1 MQGITMDIR
10 ALAVASLTC
19 FLLVVGSAG
28 AEDVQIMGLMDTN
41 AARSD
46 PKRPLTY
53 LTGSCQQKHK
63 RMKCHLN
70 EITVT
75 KLDTTLFE
83 TKANEVME
91 QVRQDPHNVDRVIAR
106 QMPYLCP
113 DPTTGPA
120 PLEEPSQS
128 APLSPGEQELRQA
141 TQHFCAEKSEDNLR
155 ALLDLRITMQ
165 ARTCALWVT
174 SYDKDFT
181 LRGTEWVST
190 QGPSGPCGVKET
202 AVSSSPLYDS
212 HGQAIRFNRYQTRH
226 SVTKK
231 QAPRCTA
238 SEDKDYV
245 LVLEKPRYT
254 DCVYI
259 DFSPQPF
266 GWSVWQPTAP

>member
-1 MQGITMDIR
+1 
-10 ALAVASLTC
+10 
-19 FLLVVGSAG
+19 
-28 AEDVQIMGLMDTN
+28 MDTN

-46 PKRPLTY
+46 PKRPHTY
-53 LTGSCQQKHK
+53 LTGSCQQKNK

-70 EITVT
+70 EIAVT

-83 TKANEVME
+83 AKANEVME
-91 QVRQDPHNVDRVIAR
+91 QVKQDPQHVDSVIER
-106 QMPYLCP
+106 HMPYLCP
-113 DPTTGPA
+113 A
-120 PLEEPSQS
+120 PNSGTDRLEEPSQN

-141 TQHFCAEKSEDNLR
+141 TRQFCAEKSADSLR
-155 ALLDLRITMQ
+155 ALLDLRVTMQ

-190 QGPSGPCGVKET
+190 QGPAGLCGVRET
-202 AVSSSPLYDS
+202 AVLSSTLYNSQD
-212 HGQAIRFNRYQTRH
+212 QAIRFNRYQIRH

-231 QAPRCTA
+231 QAPRCTVG
-238 SEDKDYV
+238 EDKDYV

-259 DFSPQPF
+259 DFSPQTF
-266 GWSVWQPTAP
+266 GWSVW

>member
-1 MQGITMDIR
+1 MQDITMYIR
-10 ALAVASLTC
+10 SLAVALLAF
-19 FLLVVGSAG
+19 FLLVIGSAG
-28 AEDVQIMGLMDTN
+28 AEDVKIMGLMDTN
-41 AARSD
+41 AAGSA
-46 PKRPLTY
+46 PKRSLAY
-53 LTGSCQQKHK
+53 LTGSCQKKHK

-70 EITVT
+70 EIAVT

-83 TKANEVME
+83 AKAKEVME
-91 QVRQDPHNVDRVIAR
+91 QVKHDPHNIDSVIER
-106 QMPYLCP
+106 HMPYLCP
-113 DPTTGPA
+113 DPTTGHDR
-120 PLEEPSQS
+120 LDEPSQS
-128 APLSPGEQELRQA
+128 ATLSPSEQELRQA
-141 TQHFCAEKSEDNLR
+141 TRQFCAAKSADNLR

-190 QGPSGPCGVKET
+190 QGPSGPCGVMET
-202 AVSSSPLYDS
+202 AVFSSTLYDS

-231 QAPRCTA
+231 HAPGCTA
-238 SEDKDYV
+238 GEDKDYV

-266 GWSVWQPTAP
+266 GWSVWPPTAR

>member
-1 MQGITMDIR
+1 MYIR
-10 ALAVASLTC
+10 ALAVASLAF
-19 FLLVVGSAG
+19 FLFIMASAG
-28 AEDVQIMGLMDTN
+28 AEDVKIMGLMDTN

-46 PKRPLTY
+46 PKRPLAY
-53 LTGSCQQKHK
+53 LTGSCQKK
-63 RMKCHLN
+63 PRRMKCHLN
-70 EITVT
+70 EIAVN

-83 TKANEVME
+83 AKANEVME
-91 QVRQDPHNVDRVIAR
+91 QVKQDPHNVDRVIAR

-113 DPTTGPA
+113 DPTTGPDR
-120 PLEEPSQS
+120 LDEPSPS
-128 APLSPGEQELRQA
+128 ATLSPGEQELRQA
-141 TQHFCAEKSEDNLR
+141 TRHFCAAKTADHLQ

-190 QGPSGPCGVKET
+190 QGPSGPCGVMET
-202 AVSSSPLYDS
+202 TVLSSTLYDS

-231 QAPRCTA
+231 HAPRCTA
-238 SEDKDYV
+238 GEDKDYV

-259 DFSPQPF
+259 DFSPQTF
-266 GWSVWQPTAP
+266 GWSVWQPSSP

>member
-1 MQGITMDIR
+1 MYIR
-10 ALAVASLTC
+10 ALAVASLSF
-19 FLLVVGSAG
+19 FLFVMASAG
-28 AEDVQIMGLMDTN
+28 AEDVKIMGLMDTQ

-46 PKRPLTY
+46 SKRPLAY
-53 LTGSCQQKHK
+53 LTGSCQKKHK
-63 RMKCHLN
+63 RMQCHLN
-70 EITVT
+70 EIAVN

-83 TKANEVME
+83 AKAKEVMDH
-91 QVRQDPHNVDRVIAR
+91 VKNDPHNVDSVIER

-113 DPTTGPA
+113 DPTTGQGR
-120 PLEEPSQS
+120 LDEPSQG
-128 APLSPGEQELRQA
+128 ATLSPGEQELRQA
-141 TQHFCAEKSEDNLR
+141 TRQFCAAKTADTLR

-190 QGPSGPCGVKET
+190 QGPSGPCGVMET
-202 AVSSSPLYDS
+202 AVFSSTLYDS
-212 HGQAIRFNRYQTRH
+212 HGQEIRFNRYRTRQ

-231 QAPRCTA
+231 QASQCTA
-238 SEDKDYV
+238 GADKEYV

-259 DFSPQPF
+259 DFNPQTF
-266 GWSVWQPTAP
+266 GWSVWQPSPP